1 MNKKLTSLSL
11 AGVMLLSTASPVFA
25 AAENAMKETKEPSK
39 VEQLAKDA
47 KEAGKEV
54 AKDAKEKMTEA
65 KDKAEEKMTEAKE
78 KVAPKLE
85 EVKEALNKEIAK
97 EKAVR
102 ESKNLKEAKD
112 DVITNYENAIA
123 AAKSIAN
130 DKEAKPEQFENA
142 LKALVEAHEK
152 LGFKADAKVEEKKEV
167 KTVDVKATTQKVK
180 LDGKDVVIY
189 GYNIDGYNY
198 FKLRDLA
205 AVLKDS
211 KAKFGVEYKDALV
224 TLTKGAD
231 YKVAETDQ
239 KEVKAMS
246 KGMLTNDKVMVGD
259 KALTATAYKVDD
271 SNYYKLRDLGKELG
285 FGVGY
290 DEATK
295 SVLLTSV
302 VNKEEVKEEKVAP
315 KLKELKEAVKK
326 ELVNEKEVRES
337 EAYKK
342 ADDKVKS
349 NFENAVAAAKSLLA
363 DEKATAEQFTN
374 ELKALVEAKEQ
385 LGFKADV
392 KVEEKKEVK
401 EAKKEMEKDVKDA
414 KKEMKKDVKE
424 AKEEVKETAKEA
436 K

>member
-25 AAENAMKETKEPSK
+25 AAENAMKEAKEPSK

-65 KDKAEEKMTEAKE
+65 KEKAEEKMTEAKKDA
-78 KVAPKLE
+78 KVVKE
-85 EVKEALNKEIAK
+85 EVKKDVKEVK
-97 EKAVR
+97 EEVK
-102 ESKNLKEAKD
+102 KE
-112 DVITNYENAIA
+112 V
-123 AAKSIAN
+123 
-130 DKEAKPEQFENA
+130 
-142 LKALVEAHEK
+142 
-152 LGFKADAKVEEKKEV
+152 KEV

-211 KAKFGVEYKDALV
+211 QAKFGVDYKDGVV
-224 TLTKGAD
+224 TLTKAAD
-231 YKVAETDQ
+231 YNVVESDQ
-239 KEVKAMS
+239 KPVKAES
-246 KGMLTNDKVMVGD
+246 KGMLTNDKVLVGD
-259 KALTATAYKVDD
+259 KTLTATAYKIDD
-271 SNYYKLRDLGKELG
+271 INYYKLRDLGKELG

-302 VNKEEVKEEKVAP
+302 VNEKEGVKEEKVAP
-315 KLKELKEAVKK
+315 KLEEVKEAINKELAK
-326 ELVNEKEVRES
+326 EKEVRAS
-337 EAYKK
+337 EEYKK
-342 ADDKVKS
+342 ATDEVKT
-349 NFENAVAAAKSLLA
+349 NYENAIAAGKNIVA
-363 DEKATAEQFTN
+363 DEKATLEQANN
-374 ELKALVEAKEQ
+374 ELKALVEAGEKIG
-385 LGFKADV
+385 LKAEA
-392 KVEEKKEVK
+392 KIEEKAE
-401 EAKKEMEKDVKDA
+401 EGKKEI
-414 KKEMKKDVKE
+414 KKDVKE
-424 AKEEVKETAKEA
+424 GKEEVKEVAKEA

>member
-11 AGVMLLSTASPVFA
+11 AGVMLLSSASPVFA
-25 AAENAMKETKEPSK
+25 EAKEAIKETKAPTK
-39 VEQLAKDA
+39 VEQLVKEGEKKLEEVKKD
-47 KEAGKEV
+47 GKEV
-54 AKDAKEKMTEA
+54 KEEAKEKI
-65 KDKAEEKMTEAKE
+65 TEAKE
-78 KVAPKLE
+78 KVE
-85 EVKEALNKEIAK
+85 
-97 EKAVR
+97 EKA
-102 ESKNLKEAKD
+102 K
-112 DVITNYENAIA
+112 
-123 AAKSIAN
+123 
-130 DKEAKPEQFENA
+130 
-142 LKALVEAHEK
+142 
-152 LGFKADAKVEEKKEV
+152 KVEEKAEEKAKEIKKEV

-231 YKVAETDQ
+231 YKVAESDQ

-259 KALTATAYKVDD
+259 KALTATAYKVDN

-295 SVLLTSV
+295 SVLLTSG
-302 VNKEEVKEEKVAP
+302 KEVKEEKVAP
-315 KLKELKEAVKK
+315 KLAELKEAVKK

-374 ELKALVEAKEQ
+374 ELKALVEAKEK
-385 LGFKADV
+385 LGFKADA
-392 KVEEKKEVK
+392 KVEEKKDAKAEEKKDAKAEEKKETKEVKEEKKDDKKEVKETVK
-401 EAKKEMEKDVKDA
+401 EAK
-414 KKEMKKDVKE
+414 
-424 AKEEVKETAKEA
+424 
-436 K
+436 

>member
-25 AAENAMKETKEPSK
+25 EAKEVIKNADNKTAIEK
-39 VEQLAKDA
+39 VVEKGDKVVEKA

-54 AKDAKEKMTEA
+54 KEEA
-65 KDKAEEKMTEAKE
+65 KEKMTEAKE
-78 KVAPKLE
+78 KVE
-85 EVKEALNKEIAK
+85 
-97 EKAVR
+97 EKA
-102 ESKNLKEAKD
+102 K
-112 DVITNYENAIA
+112 
-123 AAKSIAN
+123 
-130 DKEAKPEQFENA
+130 
-142 LKALVEAHEK
+142 
-152 LGFKADAKVEEKKEV
+152 KVEEKAEEKAKEVKKEEV

-211 KAKFGVEYKDALV
+211 KAKFGVEYKDGVV
-224 TLTKGAD
+224 TLTKAAD
-231 YKVAETDQ
+231 YKVVDSDQ

-246 KGMLTNDKVMVGD
+246 KGMLTNDKVLVGD
-259 KALTATAYKVDD
+259 KTLTATAYKIDD
-271 SNYYKLRDLGKELG
+271 LNYYKLRDLGKELG

-302 VNKEEVKEEKVAP
+302 ANKEEVKEEKVAP
-315 KLKELKEAVKK
+315 KLEELKEAVKK
-326 ELVNEKEVRES
+326 ELANEKEVRES

-401 EAKKEMEKDVKDA
+401 EAKKEMEKDVKEA

>member
-11 AGVMLLSTASPVFA
+11 AGVMLLSTASPVLA
-25 AAENAMKETKEPSK
+25 ATEEKAEVKAPTKIEEALK
-39 VEQLAKDA
+39 KGEEVVKDG

-54 AKDAKEKMTEA
+54 VKDAKEAMTDA
-65 KDKAEEKMTEAKE
+65 KEKVEEKGKEAVKEIDKEAKE
-78 KVAPKLE
+78 KFE
-85 EVKEALNKEIAK
+85 KEHPGQKYIGGADGPTQIYTKT
-97 EKAVR
+97 
-102 ESKNLKEAKD
+102 ESK
-112 DVITNYENAIA
+112 
-123 AAKSIAN
+123 
-130 DKEAKPEQFENA
+130 
-142 LKALVEAHEK
+142 
-152 LGFKADAKVEEKKEV
+152 
-167 KTVDVKATTQKVK
+167 DVKATTQKVK

-205 AVLKDS
+205 AVLKDT
-211 KAKFGVEYKDALV
+211 KAKFGVEYKDAMV

-239 KEVKAMS
+239 KEVKAES

-271 SNYYKLRDLGKELG
+271 SNYYKLRDLGEALG
-285 FGVGY
+285 FGV
-290 DEATK
+290 DFDKATNT
-295 SVLLTSV
+295 VLLMSE
-302 VNKEEVKEEKVAP
+302 KEAAKEEKVAP
-315 KLKELKEAVKK
+315 KLEELKEAVKK

-349 NFENAVAAAKSLLA
+349 NFENAVAAAKSLLD
-363 DEKATAEQFTN
+363 DEKATAEQFEN

-392 KVEEKKEVK
+392 KVEEKKEEVK
-401 EAKKEMEKDVKDA
+401 EVKD
-414 KKEMKKDVKE
+414 EKKDDK
-424 AKEEVKETAKEA
+424 KEEVKETK
-436 K
+436 

>member
-25 AAENAMKETKEPSK
+25 AAENAMKEAKEPSK

-65 KDKAEEKMTEAKE
+65 KEKAEEKMTEAKKDA
-78 KVAPKLE
+78 KVVKE
-85 EVKEALNKEIAK
+85 EVKKDVKEVK
-97 EKAVR
+97 EEVK
-102 ESKNLKEAKD
+102 KE
-112 DVITNYENAIA
+112 V
-123 AAKSIAN
+123 
-130 DKEAKPEQFENA
+130 
-142 LKALVEAHEK
+142 
-152 LGFKADAKVEEKKEV
+152 KEV

-271 SNYYKLRDLGKELG
+271 SNYYKLRDLGEALG

-315 KLKELKEAVKK
+315 KLEELKEAVKK
-326 ELVNEKEVRES
+326 ELANEKEVRES

-392 KVEEKKEVK
+392 KVEEKKEAK
-401 EAKKEMEKDVKDA
+401 EAKKEMEKDVKEA

>member
-25 AAENAMKETKEPSK
+25 AAENAMKEAKEPTK
-39 VEQLAKDA
+39 MEQLVKD
-47 KEAGKEV
+47 GK
-54 AKDAKEKMTEA
+54 
-65 KDKAEEKMTEAKE
+65 EKMTEAKE

-224 TLTKGAD
+224 TLTKGTD

-271 SNYYKLRDLGKELG
+271 SNYYKLRDLGEALG
-285 FGVGY
+285 FGV
-290 DEATK
+290 DFDKATNT
-295 SVLLTSV
+295 VLLMSE
-302 VNKEEVKEEKVAP
+302 KEVKEEKVAP
-315 KLKELKEAVKK
+315 KLEELKEAVKK
-326 ELVNEKEVRES
+326 ELANEKEVRES

-392 KVEEKKEVK
+392 KVEEKKEAK
-401 EAKKEMEKDVKDA
+401 EAKKDVKDA

>member
-25 AAENAMKETKEPSK
+25 EAENAMKEAKETSK

-65 KDKAEEKMTEAKE
+65 KEKAEEKMTEAKKDA
-78 KVAPKLE
+78 KVVKE
-85 EVKEALNKEIAK
+85 EVKKDVKEVK
-97 EKAVR
+97 EEVK
-102 ESKNLKEAKD
+102 KE
-112 DVITNYENAIA
+112 V
-123 AAKSIAN
+123 
-130 DKEAKPEQFENA
+130 
-142 LKALVEAHEK
+142 
-152 LGFKADAKVEEKKEV
+152 KEV

-211 KAKFGVEYKDALV
+211 QAKFGVEYKDGVV
-224 TLTKGAD
+224 TLTKAAD
-231 YKVAETDQ
+231 YKVAESDQ

-246 KGMLTNDKVMVGD
+246 KGMLTNDKVLVGD
-259 KALTATAYKVDD
+259 KTLTATAYKVDD

-315 KLKELKEAVKK
+315 KLEELKEAVKK
-326 ELVNEKEVRES
+326 ELANEKEVRES

-392 KVEEKKEVK
+392 KVEEKKEAK
-401 EAKKEMEKDVKDA
+401 EAKKEMEKDVKEA

>member
-25 AAENAMKETKEPSK
+25 AAENAMKEAKEPSK

-65 KDKAEEKMTEAKE
+65 KEKAEEKMTEAKKDA
-78 KVAPKLE
+78 KVVKE
-85 EVKEALNKEIAK
+85 EVKKDVKEVK
-97 EKAVR
+97 EEVK
-102 ESKNLKEAKD
+102 KE
-112 DVITNYENAIA
+112 V
-123 AAKSIAN
+123 
-130 DKEAKPEQFENA
+130 
-142 LKALVEAHEK
+142 
-152 LGFKADAKVEEKKEV
+152 KEV

-315 KLKELKEAVKK
+315 KLEELKEAVKK

-401 EAKKEMEKDVKDA
+401 EAKKEMEKDVKEA